1 MLDRQGTILDVND
14 CVRVWNL
21 YGALC
26 LQTDTYIEEEND
38 KSRNNVSSTIFFLLL
53 VFIITS
59 RQSVRCMG

>member
-38 KSRNNVSSTIFFLLL
+38 KNHNNVGIL
-53 VFIITS
+53 VFIIINDFFLFFFS
-59 RQSVRCMG
+59 KLE